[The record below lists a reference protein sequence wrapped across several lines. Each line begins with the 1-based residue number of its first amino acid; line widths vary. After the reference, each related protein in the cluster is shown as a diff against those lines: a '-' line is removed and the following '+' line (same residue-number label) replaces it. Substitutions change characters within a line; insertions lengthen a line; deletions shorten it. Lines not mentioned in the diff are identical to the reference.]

1 MLNYIF
7 EFMTFAFPKAGA
19 QIGVPFTIAIF
30 LFLFALLKC
39 QYQVIPGFMQVKG
52 LAFSYTLFVSVV
64 LVSLLFNLGN
74 FPVFQL
80 ATVMMVIASPLA
92 IGIGRSLNPQTA
104 LKILAISLVIVGVYA
119 LIQRI
124 VGIVTTSIPGV
135 TYTFGQDLAAKPIG
149 YGMAASGEAQKM
161 PSTYQNGNGAGLFYA
176 MGIPILLAWSP
187 SSAKQKVLKIVAI
200 LFGCVGLLLSGS
212 RSIMIPFV
220 LFLIVL
226 LVLVKNKLNYRN
238 QILFFS
244 SLMFIATLG
253 IVYLLQSDNQF
264 LQQLYT
270 RYINQTLSDP
280 TGAGRTSQ
288 FVAAFTQINGLDE
301 LGFLRFLCVGLPW
314 DQVGVLEGFV
324 SILFNYGLFGFIGF
338 LFVLAA
344 AIYGIYERNKLASIG
359 FICVFIAFIV
369 DGSFNFPP
377 TLMNFFF
384 LTGLLT
390 QPGLQETSHNSKT
403 VPSNGGTPF
412 SLQEKKV

>member
-1 MLNYIF
+1 MFNYFF

-19 QIGVPFTIAIF
+19 QIGVPLTIAMF

-39 QYQVIPGFMQVKG
+39 HDQVIPGFMKIKG
-52 LAFSYTLFVSVV
+52 LAFSYMLFVSAV

-80 ATVMMVIASPLA
+80 ATVMVVIASPLA
-92 IGIGRSLNPQTA
+92 LGIGRSLNQQTA
-104 LKILAISLVIVGVYA
+104 LKILAISLIIVGVYA

-124 VGIVTTSIPGV
+124 VGIVHTAIPGV
-135 TYTFGQDLAAKPIG
+135 TYTFGQDLSAKPIG

-176 MGIPILLAWSP
+176 MGIPILLAWVP
-187 SSAKQKVLKIVAI
+187 SSSKHKVLKIVAV
-200 LFGCVGLLLSGS
+200 FGGCVGLLLSGS

-226 LVLVKNKLNYRN
+226 LVLVKNKLSYRN
-238 QILFFS
+238 QMLFFS
-244 SLMFIATLG
+244 SLMFIATAG

-288 FVAAFTQINGLDE
+288 FVAAFAQINALDG
-301 LGFLRFLCVGLPW
+301 LGFLRFLCVGLSW
-314 DQVGVLEGFV
+314 DQIGVLEGFV

-377 TLMNFFF
+377 TLMNFF
-384 LTGLLT
+384 LLAGLLT
-390 QPGLQETSHNSKT
+390 QPEFQEASNNSKT
-403 VPSNGGTPF
+403 VPSNGGSPF
-412 SLQEKKV
+412 ALRRMN